1 MYPGHFVIMWIV
13 MIILYGHIYLK
24 TRNRSSGSHSPN
36 GLRRLSL
43 SFQRKDSSGR
53 KYIKRIKE
61 NWKAIRIL
69 AVIVGYFIFSWLGML
84 IWYGALFQG
93 FTLDRV
99 PNEEDPPLPY
109 WFYNVSII
117 LCFGNSALNPLIY
130 GLGNRS
136 VRHAVLSTLS
146 CDKSRNQRIVSQR
159 SVTSQKINP
168 SSSAKDL
175 IQMTNISKSGGKII
189 DL

>member
-1 MYPGHFVIMWIV
+1 

-43 SFQRKDSSGR
+43 SLKRKDSSGK
-53 KYIKRIKE
+53 KYSKRIKE

-84 IWYGALFQG
+84 IWYGALFKG

-99 PNEEDPPLPY
+99 PNQEDPPLPY
-109 WFYNVSII
+109 WFYNVSIS
-117 LCFGNSALNPLIY
+117 LAFSNSALNPLIY
-130 GLGNRS
+130 GLGHRS
-136 VRHAVLSTLS
+136 VRIAFLTTLS
-146 CDKSRNQRIVSQR
+146 CDKSRSQRNASQR
-159 SVTSQKINP
+159 SVTSQKLHR
-168 SSSAKDL
+168 SSSTKDL
-175 IQMTNISKSGGKII
+175 IQMANMSKSGGKII